1 MLATVEML
9 RGAHFLGEMGLT
21 QSRLHFHSFTSAYMD
36 RLISSGWLV
45 FQTKRNDEEGSS
57 TNSDDDS
64 DARSTLAANSDK
76 DARAALLADA
86 SRIAEDA
93 RASGIS
99 GPARASRLHVN
110 DEALQAML
118 VSDLD
123 LKSGTVVT
131 PSFREIING
140 CESLFAGLR
149 RMLINP
155 TDPLAGVSR
164 TLMFINYSNLIKQGG
179 MSGAI
184 GSMVTMH
191 LQGYYYDHPESLGGQ
206 ACRLEGA
213 WPGILK
219 EISRSGQGRPFV
231 DYNPLS
237 TWSMSL
243 TQVPVSR
250 LFII

>member
-1 MLATVEML
+1 ML
-9 RGAHFLGEMGLT
+9 RGAHFLCEMGLT
-21 QSRLHFHSFTSAYMD
+21 QSRLHCYQFTSAYVD

-45 FQTKRNDEEGSS
+45 FQTKRNNVEGSS
-57 TNSDDDS
+57 SNSDDNA
-64 DARSTLAANSDK
+64 DARFTLINNSDE

-93 RASGIS
+93 RSIGIS
-99 GPARASRLHVN
+99 GPARASRLRQS
-110 DEALQAML
+110 DEALRAML
-118 VSDLD
+118 VSDQD
-123 LKSGTVVT
+123 LNLGTVVT
-131 PSFREIING
+131 PSFGEIING

-164 TLMFINYSNLIKQGG
+164 TLTFLNYSNLIEQDG

-184 GSMVTMH
+184 GSMVTLH
-191 LQGYYYDHPESLGGQ
+191 LQGYFYDHPESLGGQ
-206 ACRLEGA
+206 ACRLEAA
-213 WPGILK
+213 WPGILGA
-219 EISRSGQGRPFV
+219 ISRTGLGRPFI

-243 TQVPVSR
+243 TQVPV
-250 LFII
+250 